1 MGKNRLGTIFLLVIL
16 AAFPVFVQD
25 PFVLN
30 ILITTGIWA
39 TAVWGVRLIMS
50 TGQLT
55 LGHAAYM
62 AVGAYASSILV
73 MKAGLSFWLV
83 LPMAGLV
90 AALVALLIGIPTLRI
105 KGVYFSIITF
115 AFAEII
121 RLIIVNWPGF
131 LGGSGGIPG
140 IPSPSPFFSIPF
152 TGRVPFYYLI
162 LGISVVTYQVMM
174 GIEKSRI
181 GKIFSAIHEGDDLAQ
196 SIGINIMKYKMIAFC
211 LGCFFAGLSGSF
223 YAHYFNFAS
232 PEFFTI
238 WQSVYCLLFVI
249 VGGMGSVFGPLLGS
263 FFMTLV
269 PEFLRGTKE
278 YEPVVY
284 AVILILVMFLLP
296 GGLVTLPA
304 RLRGGKKKVQGSKFK
319 IQGKSRSS

>member
-1 MGKNRLGTIFLLVIL
+1 MTKNRLAILLIL
-16 AAFPVFVQD
+16 LILVAFPLFVED
-25 PFVLN
+25 PFILN

-62 AVGAYASSILV
+62 AIGAYASSLLV
-73 MKAGLSFWLV
+73 MKAGFSFWLA
-83 LPMAGLV
+83 LPVSGLI
-90 AALVALLIGIPTLRI
+90 AALVALLIGYPTLRI
-105 KGVYFSIITF
+105 KGVYFAITSF
-115 AFAEII
+115 AFAEIV
-121 RLIIVNWPGF
+121 RLIIVIWPSF

-140 IPSPSPFFSIPF
+140 VPSPSPFFSIPF

-162 LGISVVTYQVMM
+162 LFISVVTYLVMA

-196 SIGINIMKYKMIAFC
+196 SIGINIMKYKVIAFC
-211 LGCFFAGLSGSF
+211 LGCFFAGVSGSF

-249 VGGMGSVFGPLLGS
+249 VGGVGSVYGPPLGS

-296 GGLVTLPA
+296 GGLITLPD
-304 RLRGGKKKVQGSKFK
+304 RLRRKKGYEKADRKAIESGT
-319 IQGKSRSS
+319 

>member
-1 MGKNRLGTIFLLVIL
+1 MLKNRLGTLIL
-16 AAFPVFVQD
+16 FVATVLFPLISQD
-25 PFVLN
+25 PFFLN

-39 TAVWGVRLIMS
+39 IAVWGVRLVMS
-50 TGQLT
+50 TGQMT

-62 AVGAYASSILV
+62 AVGAYASSLLV
-73 MKAGLSFWLV
+73 MKAGLSFWLA
-83 LPMAGLV
+83 LPLSGLT
-90 AALVALLIGIPTLRI
+90 AALVALMIGLPTLRI

-121 RLIIVNWPGF
+121 RLIIINWPNF

-140 IPSPSPFFSIPF
+140 IPSPEPLFSIPF
-152 TGRVPFYYLI
+152 TNRVAFYYLV
-162 LGISVVTYQVMM
+162 LFISVITYSVMWA
-174 GIEKSRI
+174 IEKSRI

-196 SIGINIMKYKMIAFC
+196 SVGVNLMKYKLIAFC
-211 LGCFFAGLSGSF
+211 IGCFFAGLSGSI

-249 VGGMGSVFGPLLGS
+249 VGGVGHVLGPLVGS

-269 PEFLRGTKE
+269 PELLRKTKE

-284 AVILILVMFLLP
+284 ALILILVMFLLP
-296 GGLVTLPA
+296 GGLISLPV
-304 RLRGGKKKVQGSKFK
+304 RLKTK
-319 IQGKSRSS
+319 IFGR